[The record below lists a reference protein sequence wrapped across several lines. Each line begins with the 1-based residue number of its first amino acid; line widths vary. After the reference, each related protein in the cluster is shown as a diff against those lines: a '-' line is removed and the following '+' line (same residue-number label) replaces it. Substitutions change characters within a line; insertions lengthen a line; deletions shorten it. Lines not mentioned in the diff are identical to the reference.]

1 MKISELQAFVT
12 VVDTGNITLAA
23 ERLNRVQSSISHR
36 IRSLEDNL
44 DTLLLDRKTGGCIP
58 TKQGL
63 ILYEYA
69 LKILRLTEDC
79 KKNIANTKE
88 NYLSIN
94 VGIIECLPPYIIT
107 SLINLGQEFG
117 LNINV
122 TIGNTISLL
131 SAYDKNEFD
140 AVIIGAGFSNEKH
153 TSKILLSTELVIVT
167 NKSYPTI
174 TNISHL
180 NGKTFLVSSKQCAT
194 SKRNFEMLFNAG
206 NIKPERVIECGSYPV
221 LFSNIAL
228 GKGVALVL
236 RCSISN
242 EIKSKIKV
250 HKLDTSFNDFKIELV
265 HRTNY
270 SYFDIDKLINMTIS
284 VFQDPR
290 LSSIGY

>member
-12 VVDTGNITLAA
+12 VVETGNITLAA

-69 LKILRLTEDC
+69 LKILRLAEDC

-107 SLINLGQEFG
+107 SLINLGQELG

-131 SAYDKNEFD
+131 NAYDKNEFD

-167 NKSYPTI
+167 DKSYPTI

-206 NIKPERVIECGSYPV
+206 NTKPELVIECGSYPV

-242 EIKSKIKV
+242 EIKRKIKV
-250 HKLDTSFNDFKIELV
+250 HKLDTPFNDFKIELV

-270 SYFDIDKLINMTIS
+270 SYFDINKLINMMIS

-290 LSSIGY
+290 LSYMGY

>member
-12 VVDTGNITLAA
+12 VVETGNITLAA

-167 NKSYPTI
+167 DKIYPTI

-250 HKLDTSFNDFKIELV
+250 HKLDTPFNDFKIELV

-270 SYFDIDKLINMTIS
+270 SYFDINKLINMIIS

-290 LSSIGY
+290 LSYMGY

>member
-12 VVDTGNITLAA
+12 VVETGNITLAA

-69 LKILRLTEDC
+69 LKILRLAEDC

-167 NKSYPTI
+167 DKSYPTI
-174 TNISHL
+174 INISHL

-242 EIKSKIKV
+242 EIKRKIKV
-250 HKLDTSFNDFKIELV
+250 HKLDTPFNDFKIELV

-270 SYFDIDKLINMTIS
+270 SYFDINKLINMIIS

-290 LSSIGY
+290 LSYMGY

>member
-12 VVDTGNITLAA
+12 VVETGNVTLAA

-69 LKILRLTEDC
+69 LKILRLAEDC

-88 NYLSIN
+88 NYLSIS

-107 SLINLGQEFG
+107 SLINLGQELG

-122 TIGNTISLL
+122 TVGNTISLL
-131 SAYDKNEFD
+131 NAYDKNEFD
-140 AVIIGAGFSNEKH
+140 VVIIGAGFSNEKH
-153 TSKILLSTELVIVT
+153 TSKILLSTKLVIAT
-167 NKSYPTI
+167 DKSYPTI

-270 SYFDIDKLINMTIS
+270 SYFDIDKLINMITS

-290 LSSIGY
+290 LSYIGY

>member
-12 VVDTGNITLAA
+12 VVETGNITLAA

-69 LKILRLTEDC
+69 LKILRLAEDC

-88 NYLSIN
+88 NYLSIS

-167 NKSYPTI
+167 DKSYPTI

-270 SYFDIDKLINMTIS
+270 SYFDIDKLINMITS

-290 LSSIGY
+290 LSYIGY

>member
-12 VVDTGNITLAA
+12 VVETGNITLAA

-69 LKILRLTEDC
+69 LKILRLAEDC

-88 NYLSIN
+88 NYLSIS

-107 SLINLGQEFG
+107 SLINLGQELG

>member
-12 VVDTGNITLAA
+12 VVETGNITLAA

-69 LKILRLTEDC
+69 LKILRLAEDC

-167 NKSYPTI
+167 DKSYPTI

-242 EIKSKIKV
+242 EIKRKIKV
-250 HKLDTSFNDFKIELV
+250 HNLDTPFNDFKIELV

-270 SYFDIDKLINMTIS
+270 SYFDINKLINMIIS

-290 LSSIGY
+290 LSYMGY

>member
-12 VVDTGNITLAA
+12 VVETGNITLAA

-69 LKILRLTEDC
+69 LKILRLAEDC

-88 NYLSIN
+88 NYLSIS

-107 SLINLGQEFG
+107 SLINLGQELG

-122 TIGNTISLL
+122 TVGNTISLL
-131 SAYDKNEFD
+131 NAYDKNEFD
-140 AVIIGAGFSNEKH
+140 VVIIGAGFTNEKH
-153 TSKILLSTELVIVT
+153 TSKILLSTELVLAT
-167 NKSYPTI
+167 DKSYPTI

-250 HKLDTSFNDFKIELV
+250 HKLDTSFNDFKIELL

-270 SYFDIDKLINMTIS
+270 SYFDIDKLINMITS

-290 LSSIGY
+290 LSYIGY

>member
-12 VVDTGNITLAA
+12 VVETGNITLAA

-69 LKILRLTEDC
+69 LKILRLAEDC
-79 KKNIANTKE
+79 KKNIANAKE
-88 NYLSIN
+88 NYLSIS

-107 SLINLGQEFG
+107 SLINLAQEFG

-167 NKSYPTI
+167 DKSYPTI

-242 EIKSKIKV
+242 EIKRKIKV
-250 HKLDTSFNDFKIELV
+250 HKLDTPFNDFKIELV
-265 HRTNY
+265 HHTNY
-270 SYFDIDKLINMTIS
+270 SCFDINKLINMIIS

-290 LSSIGY
+290 LSYMGY

>member
-12 VVDTGNITLAA
+12 VVETGNMTLAA

-36 IRSLEDNL
+36 IQSLENNL

-69 LKILRLTEDC
+69 LKILKLAEDC

-88 NYLSIN
+88 NYANIN

-107 SLINLGQEFG
+107 SLINLGQELG
-117 LNINV
+117 LNINI
-122 TIGNTISLL
+122 TIGNTLSLL
-131 SAYDKNEFD
+131 NAYDKNEFD
-140 AVIIGAGFSNEKH
+140 IVIIGSGFSNEKH
-153 TSKILLSTELVIVT
+153 TTKILLASELVIAT
-167 NKSYPTI
+167 DKSHPTI
-174 TNISHL
+174 TNIANL
-180 NGKTFLVSSKQCAT
+180 DGKTFLVSSKQCAT
-194 SKRNFEMLFNAG
+194 SKRNFEMLFSAS

-228 GKGVALVL
+228 GKGIALVL

-242 EIKSKIKV
+242 EIKNKIKL
-250 HKLDTSFNDFKIELV
+250 HKLDKQFNEFKIELV
-265 HRTNY
+265 HHTNY
-270 SYFDIDKLINMTIS
+270 SYFDINKLINMITS

-290 LSSIGY
+290 LSYIGY

>member
-12 VVDTGNITLAA
+12 VVETGNITLAA

-69 LKILRLTEDC
+69 LKILRLAEDC

-107 SLINLGQEFG
+107 YLINLGQELG

-131 SAYDKNEFD
+131 NAYDKNEFD

-153 TSKILLSTELVIVT
+153 TSKILLSTELVIAT
-167 NKSYPTI
+167 DKSYPTI

-206 NIKPERVIECGSYPV
+206 NIKPERIIECGSYPV

-242 EIKSKIKV
+242 EIKRKIKV
-250 HKLDTSFNDFKIELV
+250 HKLDTPFNDFKIELV

-270 SYFDIDKLINMTIS
+270 SYFDINKLINMMIS

-290 LSSIGY
+290 LSYMGY

>member
-12 VVDTGNITLAA
+12 VVETGNITLAA

-69 LKILRLTEDC
+69 LKILRLAEDC

-88 NYLSIN
+88 NYLSIS

-107 SLINLGQEFG
+107 SLINLGQEVG

-122 TIGNTISLL
+122 TVGNTISLL
-131 SAYDKNEFD
+131 NAYDKNEFD
-140 AVIIGAGFSNEKH
+140 VVIIGAGFSNEKH
-153 TSKILLSTELVIVT
+153 TSKILLSTELVIAT
-167 NKSYPTI
+167 DKSYPTI

-242 EIKSKIKV
+242 EIKRKIKV
-250 HKLDTSFNDFKIELV
+250 HKLDTPFNDFKIELV

-270 SYFDIDKLINMTIS
+270 SYFDINKLINMIIS

-290 LSSIGY
+290 LSYMGY

>member
-12 VVDTGNITLAA
+12 VVETGNITLAA

-79 KKNIANTKE
+79 KKDIANTKE

-153 TSKILLSTELVIVT
+153 TSKILLSTELVIIT
-167 NKSYPTI
+167 DKSYPTI

-242 EIKSKIKV
+242 EIKRKIKV
-250 HKLDTSFNDFKIELV
+250 HKLDTPFNDFKIELV
-265 HRTNY
+265 YRTNY
-270 SYFDIDKLINMTIS
+270 SYFDINKLINMMIS

>member
-12 VVDTGNITLAA
+12 VVETGNITLAA

-242 EIKSKIKV
+242 EIKRKIKV

>member
-12 VVDTGNITLAA
+12 VVETGNITLAA

-69 LKILRLTEDC
+69 LKILRLAEDC
-79 KKNIANTKE
+79 KKNIANAKE
-88 NYLSIN
+88 NYLSIS

-107 SLINLGQEFG
+107 SLINLAQEFG

-167 NKSYPTI
+167 DKSYPTI

-270 SYFDIDKLINMTIS
+270 SYFDIDKLINMITS

-290 LSSIGY
+290 LSYIGY

>member
-12 VVDTGNITLAA
+12 VVETGNITLAA

-69 LKILRLTEDC
+69 LKILRLADDC

-107 SLINLGQEFG
+107 SLINLGQEVG

-131 SAYDKNEFD
+131 NAYDKKEFD
-140 AVIIGAGFSNEKH
+140 VVIIGAGFSNEKH
-153 TSKILLSTELVIVT
+153 TSKILLSTELVIAT
-167 NKSYPTI
+167 DKSYPTI
-174 TNISHL
+174 TNISYL

-242 EIKSKIKV
+242 EIKRKIKV

-270 SYFDIDKLINMTIS
+270 SYFDIDKLINMITS
-284 VFQDPR
+284 VFQGPR
-290 LSSIGY
+290 LSYIGY